1 MTTEAQRGK
10 PKVIRRSQ
18 RRRTEGDHPTSR
30 RSEAKGEQK
39 EANMSQ
45 TREDSSRRPD
55 SFGEANCMK

>member
-1 MTTEAQRGK
+1 VASEAQRAK
-10 PKVIRRSQ
+10 PKVRRRSQ

-30 RSEAKGEQK
+30 RSEAKGEQN

-55 SFGEANCMK
+55 SFGEANWMK